1 MNSHKGLNLTPQ
13 FTLSLKPLAW
23 RGLEKGVRRVE
34 MELKEVL
41 KAWRSATNE
50 RGGEGV

>member
-1 MNSHKGLNLTPQ
+1 
-13 FTLSLKPLAW
+13 
-23 RGLEKGVRRVE
+23 LEKGVRRVE

-50 RGGEGV
+50 RGVKGYKYPNPRILLLLCRIQATR